1 MKIPFVISTLFIAT
15 AAFAQSPPPAMSPEV
30 QQIMSQ
36 LNQVGC
42 QAQSITAAQTIANL
56 QKQVT
61 QLQDQLKKA
70 DPPPPKPV
78 SGATK
83 H

>member
-1 MKIPFVISTLFIAT
+1 MKFISVIVAILT
-15 AAFAQSPPPAMSPEV
+15 AVSAFAQSPPAVTSPEV

-42 QAQSITAAQTIANL
+42 QAQSITAAQTIVNL
-56 QKQVT
+56 QKQIAD
-61 QLQDQLKKA
+61 LQGQLKKA
-70 DPPPPKPV
+70 DPPPKG
-78 SGATK
+78 GATK

>member
-1 MKIPFVISTLFIAT
+1 MKTLLIIAALLTPT
-15 AAFAQSPPPAMSPEV
+15 AVFAQSPPSASSPEV

-42 QAQSITAAQTIANL
+42 QAQSITAAQTIVSL
-56 QKQVT
+56 QKQ
-61 QLQDQLKKA
+61 LAAAQDQLKKA
-70 DPPPPKPV
+70 DPPPKPV

-83 H
+83 K